1 MLALRLQHLPTVLIV
16 DDEPFV
22 RSTATAMLRGSYRV
36 LQAADAA
43 TALQMAHSARPELVV
58 TDVNM
63 PHMGGYELAI
73 ALREWRAAQPIL
85 FISGFVATEAVQR
98 ALSSRGIGFIA
109 KPFSREDLLET
120 VNSLLPSFIR
130 RRAGTAALHP
140 SAASLSW

>member
-1 MLALRLQHLPTVLIV
+1 MLALRLQHHPTVLVV

-22 RSTATAMLRGSYRV
+22 RSTAAAMLRGYYRV

-43 TALQMAHSARPELVV
+43 TALQMAHSARPDLVV

-85 FISGFVATEAVQR
+85 FVSGFVATEEVQR
-98 ALSSRGIGFIA
+98 ALSSRGIGFIE
-109 KPFSREDLLET
+109 KPFSQEDLLEAI
-120 VNSLLPSFIR
+120 SRLLPSVSR
-130 RRAGTAALHP
+130 TQVAAPPLRP
-140 SAASLSW
+140 SGATLSW